1 ATDTA
6 ATAEDTA
13 VTRDVL
19 ANDSFEGAGRLITAV
34 TNGAHG
40 TVTIVNAAAGTVLYT
55 PDPNFHGT
63 DTYTYTVTSG
73 GVTETATV
81 TVTVTPVNDATVFGG
96 NSTGIGNED
105 AGVISGVLTAT
116 DADGMTNPGY
126 TVTGVAGHGTATIDA
141 ITGAWSYTPDADYNG
156 PDSFTVTVTDSAG
169 NTATRTINLS
179 VTPVTDIATDTAA
192 TAEDTA
198 VTRDVLAN
206 DSFEGAGRL
215 ITAVTNGA
223 HGTVTIIDA
232 ALGLVRYTPD
242 ANYNGTDAYTYT
254 VTSGGVSETVTVNVT
269 ITPVNDATTFSGTT
283 GSGNEDAGS
292 ITGTLTVADADGITT
307 PAFTVT
313 SNGSHG
319 TATINASGAWT
330 YTPAADYNG
339 PDSFTV
345 RVTDNAGN
353 TSTQVIAVNVG
364 SVADTADDTATVAE
378 DGAVTTDL
386 LTNDSFEGA
395 EIITAVTQGAHGT
408 VTIIDAAAGTVRYT
422 PDANWHG
429 TDTYTYTVTSGG
441 VTETAT
447 VTVTV
452 APVNDP
458 TVFGGNSTGI
468 GNEDAG
474 VISGVLT
481 ATDADGMTNPGY
493 VVTAA
498 AGHGTATID
507 AITGAWSYTPDA
519 DYNGPDSFTVTVTD
533 NAGNTATRTINLSVT
548 PVTDIVTDTA
558 TTAEDTAVTR
568 DVLAND
574 SFEGA
579 GRSITAVTNGAH
591 GTVTIIDAAL
601 GLVRYT
607 PDANYNGTDAYTY
620 TVTSGGV
627 SETVTV
633 NVTITP
639 VNDATTFGGTT
650 GSGNEDAGSI
660 TGTLTVADAD
670 GITTPAFTVTS
681 NGSHGT
687 ATINA
692 TTGAWT
698 YTPAADYNGAD
709 SFTVRVTD
717 NAGNT
722 STQVISVNV
731 GSVVDIA
738 DDTATVA
745 EDGAVTTD
753 LLANDSFEGAEII
766 TAVTQG
772 AHGTVTIIDAALG
785 TVRYTAD
792 PNWHGTDTYTYTV
805 TSGGITET
813 ATVTVTV
820 NPVNDA
826 AVFTGTTSGSTTEDG
841 AAITGTLTATDV
853 DGMATPA
860 YTVTGLAGHGT
871 ATINAAGA
879 WTYTPAADYNGPD
892 SFTVTVTDNAG
903 NTTTQVISLT
913 VTAVADIANDT
924 VTVAEDG
931 TVTTSV
937 RANDTF
943 EGTPTLTAVT
953 QGAHGTVTIVDAA
966 TGTVLYTPN
975 PNYNGP
981 DSYTYTVTSG
991 GVTET
996 ATVTVNVTPVDDA
1009 ASFGGATS
1017 GSGNEDAGS
1026 ITGTLTVTDAAD
1038 GITTPAFTVVG
1049 NPAHGTASINPA
1061 TGAWTYTP
1069 AADYNGA
1076 DSFTVRVTD
1085 NAGNTSTQVISLTVA
1100 AVADIAPN

>member
-1 ATDTA
+1 
-6 ATAEDTA
+6 
-13 VTRDVL
+13 
-19 ANDSFEGAGRLITAV
+19 
-34 TNGAHG
+34 
-40 TVTIVNAAAGTVLYT
+40 
-55 PDPNFHGT
+55 
-63 DTYTYTVTSG
+63 
-73 GVTETATV
+73 
-81 TVTVTPVNDATVFGG
+81 
-96 NSTGIGNED
+96 
-105 AGVISGVLTAT
+105 
-116 DADGMTNPGY
+116 M
-126 TVTGVAGHGTATIDA
+126 
-141 ITGAWSYTPDADYNG
+141 
-156 PDSFTVTVTDSAG
+156 
-169 NTATRTINLS
+169 
-179 VTPVTDIATDTAA
+179 
-192 TAEDTA
+192 
-198 VTRDVLAN
+198 
-206 DSFEGAGRL
+206 
-215 ITAVTNGA
+215 
-223 HGTVTIIDA
+223 
-232 ALGLVRYTPD
+232 
-242 ANYNGTDAYTYT
+242 
-254 VTSGGVSETVTVNVT
+254 
-269 ITPVNDATTFSGTT
+269 
-283 GSGNEDAGS
+283 
-292 ITGTLTVADADGITT
+292 
-307 PAFTVT
+307 
-313 SNGSHG
+313 
-319 TATINASGAWT
+319 
-330 YTPAADYNG
+330 
-339 PDSFTV
+339 
-345 RVTDNAGN
+345 
-353 TSTQVIAVNVG
+353 
-364 SVADTADDTATVAE
+364 
-378 DGAVTTDL
+378 
-386 LTNDSFEGA
+386 
-395 EIITAVTQGAHGT
+395 
-408 VTIIDAAAGTVRYT
+408 
-422 PDANWHG
+422 
-429 TDTYTYTVTSGG
+429 
-441 VTETAT
+441 
-447 VTVTV
+447 
-452 APVNDP
+452 NDP

-519 DYNGPDSFTVTVTD
+519 DYNGADSFTVTVTD

-591 GTVTIIDAAL
+591 GTVTIVDAAL

-639 VNDATTFGGTT
+639 VNDTTTFGGTT

-670 GITTPAFTVTS
+670 GITAPAFTVTA
-681 NGSHGT
+681 NGGHGT
-687 ATINA
+687 ASINP

-698 YTPAADYNGAD
+698 YTPAADYTGPD

-717 NAGNT
+717 TAGNT
-722 STQVISVNV
+722 STQVITVNV
-731 GSVVDIA
+731 GSVADIA

-745 EDGAVTTD
+745 EDSSVTTNVRG
-753 LLANDSFEGAEII
+753 NDSFEGSTATI
-766 TAVTQG
+766 TAVTNG
-772 AHGTVTIIDAALG
+772 AHGTVTIIDAAAG
-785 TVRYTAD
+785 TVRYTPDA
-792 PNWHGTDTYTYTV
+792 NWHGTDTYTYRV
-805 TSGGITET
+805 TSGGVTET

-841 AAITGTLTATDV
+841 SAINGTLNAVDV
-853 DGMATPA
+853 DGMATPN
-860 YTVTGLAGHGT
+860 YTVTGLPGHGT

-879 WTYTPAADYNGPD
+879 WTYTPAADYNGAD
-892 SFTVTVTDNAG
+892 SFTVTVTDDAG

-913 VTAVADIANDT
+913 VTAVADVANDT

-937 RANDTF
+937 RVNDSF

-966 TGTVLYTPN
+966 AGTVLYTPN

-1017 GSGNEDAGS
+1017 GSGNEDAGV
-1026 ITGTLTVTDAAD
+1026 ITGVLTAAD
-1038 GITTPAFTVVG
+1038 PVDGMGAPAFTVTG
-1049 NPAHGTASINPA
+1049 NPAHGTATINA
-1061 TGAWTYTP
+1061 TTGTWTYRP
-1069 AADYNGA
+1069 AADYNGP
-1076 DSFTVRVTD
+1076 DSFTV
-1085 NAGNTSTQVISLTVA
+1085 
-1100 AVADIAPN
+1100 